1 MSCSIIFK
9 YGKDLLMFQNHFFTR
24 IFLFILVTQG
34 KKNFMSFIFI
44 FVNSSPSFV
53 WT

>member
-34 KKNFMSFIFI
+34 KKKLYEFHFYFC
-44 FVNSSPSFV
+44 
-53 WT
+53 